1 MTDDEMKKEEPEVT
15 QDPLTAPEEKAAP
28 APEAK
33 PVPTP
38 EEKPVT
44 APEPTVSH
52 EKETIHEIRYMEKP
66 EEKKKSNKLKI
77 IGVLFLILLI
87 GVVAVFAT
95 LNVTIYAP
103 IEGATYPYTTTYNVW
118 FPLGKAVTVGGIDMV
133 ALSTQDEMMIAV
145 DGETEKLDVG
155 ENKLISERRAIVKTL
170 GITVV
175 DTNFQIYLTYRGL
188 SDQATA
194 NFYLAVRTSQQV
206 PQFIVNLLL
215 PKNIQAVPA

>member
-15 QDPLTAPEEKAAP
+15 QDPLTAPEEKP
-28 APEAK
+28 APVPEEK
-33 PVPTP
+33 PKPAP

-44 APEPTVSH
+44 APKPTVSH
-52 EKETIHEIRYMEKP
+52 EKETIHEIRYKDKP
-66 EEKKKSNKLKI
+66 EKKSSKLKI
-77 IGVLFLILLI
+77 IGVLILILLI
-87 GVVAVFAT
+87 GAVAVFAT
-95 LNVTIYAP
+95 LNVTMYAP
-103 IEGATYPYTTTYNVW
+103 VEGQTYPYTTTYDVW
-118 FPLGKAVTVGGIDMV
+118 FPLGKTVNVGGIDMV
-133 ALSTQDEMMIAV
+133 ALSTQDEMLISV
-145 DGETEKLDVG
+145 DGQTEKLDVG
-155 ENKLISERRAIVKTL
+155 ENKLISEKRAVVKTL